1 MADLEK
7 NLEQAIEEAMQ
18 PDSKAQK
25 GDSKPVKQGSSDAAK
40 IESGKGEVVKPEEN
54 PVDKAVASV
63 KSAEKG
69 TKEVSGDAQQKG
81 ESSPEP
87 QPKLKKVSE
96 AEDSEEDKP
105 SKMKMIKAMVDNMKG
120 MDKEDLQAMYEKM
133 LKSMKDMDK
142 EDEIDES
149 LTKAEIARNIVELM
163 KKKEDGEVEK
173 SHDEMLKSQKNLKAM
188 KEEDD
193 SDEDED
199 DDEKEVD
206 EKMLKSQKGMKE
218 KMLKSQKGMKEKML
232 KSQKKEEVELESD
245 LVEMEVEDDL
255 EKISEALELSEEN
268 QEKARTIFKA
278 AVSSKVS
285 EIKEQLENDFEEN
298 LKTSVEQVKG
308 DLAEAVDK
316 YLTYCAEEWTKENE
330 LAIERGLRSE
340 MTENFIEGLKT
351 LFVEHYVDVPED
363 KYDVIDELANRLD
376 EMEEK
381 LDNEVHKNMEVVE
394 ENDSLKR
401 QNVVR
406 EACLDLSESQQE
418 KMVSLSEGVDFVDQE
433 DFAEKVSELK
443 EAYFPTSD
451 GDTISEETVVEEG
464 AGEFASDEENVLS
477 GDIARYSEAISK
489 LKPLG

>member
-18 PDSKAQK
+18 PDSKAEK

-40 IESGKGEVVKPEEN
+40 IEGGKGEVVKPEEN

-81 ESSPEP
+81 EAPAEP
-87 QPKLKKVSE
+87 QVKLKKVSE
-96 AEDSEEDKP
+96 EEDSEDEKP
-105 SKMKMIKAMVDNMKG
+105 SKMEMIKAMVNNMKG
-120 MDKEDLQAMYEKM
+120 MDKEKLMAMY
-133 LKSMKDMDK
+133 K
-142 EDEIDES
+142 EMSHEDDEMDES

-163 KKKEDGEVEK
+163 KKKDDDEVE
-173 SHDEMLKSQKNLKAM
+173 EGYLKSMKMDDKKL
-188 KEEDD
+188 KEEED
-193 SDEDED
+193 SEDEDEKEDEDED
-199 DDEKEVD
+199 QKEMMM
-206 EKMLKSQKGMKE
+206 KKS
-218 KMLKSQKGMKEKML
+218 
-232 KSQKKEEVELESD
+232 KKEEVEVESD

-285 EIKEQLENDFEEN
+285 EIKEQLESDFEEN

-381 LDNEVHKNMEVVE
+381 LDNEVHKNMEIVE

-464 AGEFASDEENVLS
+464 TGDFASDEETVLS
-477 GDIARYSEAISK
+477 ADIARYSEAISK